1 MTAWDEQQLWSTYVQ
16 LTDPEAVFRSLQQ
29 ELGLRPVYHS
39 RPERSEAHL
48 LLTVMAYQLVQVI
61 RRRLREVGETASWM
75 TLRRRLTG
83 QQRVTAV
90 FRQQDGRNLHVRKAT
105 RAEPGQ
111 QAIYDALGVTHSPD

>member
-39 RPERSEAHL
+39 RPERLESHL

-61 RRRLREVGETASWM
+61 RRRL
-75 TLRRRLTG
+75 
-83 QQRVTAV
+83 Q
-90 FRQQDGRNLHVRKAT
+90 
-105 RAEPGQ
+105 
-111 QAIYDALGVTHSPD
+111 